1 MSRTP
6 RTGVAPVTEQP
17 RQADADPAPAAPAP
31 GGPTPAAPAP
41 VVPAPVMP
49 APVMP
54 APVMPAPVMPAPV
67 MPAPVMPAP
76 VVPAPVVPQ
85 GSPTVTPAGA
95 ATATPQG
102 SPTVAPS
109 ATALARSAVE
119 AAGRLLARP
128 TVGLGDVVPAPV
140 SVRPRPAAD
149 FVLPA
154 DAAVRVSADP
164 AAREVAE
171 HLAEL
176 LRPATG
182 YPLPVADLPTAPGP
196 LWLTLGAAAAP
207 RHTGPAAGDEE
218 GYRLDVDPD
227 GVRITADTATGLFHG
242 VQTLRQLLPTAVES
256 RTPVAERW
264 VVPGG
269 TIVDR
274 PRFPYRGAMLDVA
287 RHFFG
292 VDDVCRVLDHLA
304 RYKLNHLH
312 LHLTDDQGWRIAV
325 DSWPRLTTVGGR
337 TEVGG
342 GPGGWYTA
350 ADYRRIVEYAAR
362 RHITVVPE
370 VDLPGHTNAALVA
383 YPELAPDKVAPPPY
397 TGTEVGFSHVDP
409 ADERT
414 YAFVA
419 DVLGELAAAT
429 PGPWLHI
436 GGDEAYKVKG
446 AAYTG
451 FVERVQRI
459 VAGLGRT
466 VVGWHQI
473 TPAGQVDSRVLQWWG
488 TDGDDPTVAEA
499 VRRGARLILSP
510 GNHAYLDM
518 KYTPDTPLG
527 HNWAGL
533 IDVHR
538 AYHWDP
544 ATHLA
549 GVPAEAVLGLEAPLW
564 TESVTSLAE
573 IEFLLL
579 PRLPALAEVA
589 WSTPSTRSWAGFR
602 DRLAGHGP
610 RWHAA
615 GIAFHPSPEIPWP
628 AAPPVRHLPHTAPTS
643 RPTHTTPAHTPA
655 PGTPQPMPAPAPRAN
670 DTRTS

>member
-6 RTGVAPVTEQP
+6 RTGVAPVPEQP
-17 RQADADPAPAAPAP
+17 RRADAGPPPAAPL
-31 GGPTPAAPAP
+31 AAPAP
-41 VVPAPVMP
+41 VT
-49 APVMP
+49 
-54 APVMPAPVMPAPV
+54 
-67 MPAPVMPAP
+67 
-76 VVPAPVVPQ
+76 PQ

-102 SPTVAPS
+102 SPTVTPS
-109 ATALARSAVE
+109 ATALARSAAE

-149 FVLPA
+149 LVLPA

-196 LWLTLGAAAAP
+196 LQLTLGAAAAP
-207 RHTGPAAGDEE
+207 RPTGAAAGDEE

-325 DSWPRLTTVGGR
+325 DSWPRLTAVGGR

-446 AAYTG
+446 VAYTG

-473 TPAGQVDSRVLQWWG
+473 APAGQVDGRVLQWWG

-527 HNWAGL
+527 HDWAGL

-564 TESVTSLAE
+564 TESVTSMAE

-628 AAPPVRHLPHTAPTS
+628 AAPPVRHLPRTAPTS
-643 RPTHTTPAHTPA
+643 RP
-655 PGTPQPMPAPAPRAN
+655 
-670 DTRTS
+670 

>member
-1 MSRTP
+1 M
-6 RTGVAPVTEQP
+6 
-17 RQADADPAPAAPAP
+17 PAAPTTD
-31 GGPTPAAPAP
+31 GPTTDGPTTGFVVTGVEPAAAEL
-41 VVPAPVMP
+41 A
-49 APVMP
+49 
-54 APVMPAPVMPAPV
+54 
-67 MPAPVMPAP
+67 
-76 VVPAPVVPQ
+76 
-85 GSPTVTPAGA
+85 GSAAGA
-95 ATATPQG
+95 A
-102 SPTVAPS
+102 
-109 ATALARSAVE
+109 E
-119 AAGRLLARP
+119 RLLTRP
-128 TVGLGDVVPAPV
+128 SVGLGDVVPAPA
-140 SVRPRPAAD
+140 SVRPQPAAN

-164 AAREVAE
+164 AARDVAE
-171 HLAEL
+171 RLAEL

-182 YPLPVADLPTAPGP
+182 LPLPVTDLPTIPGT
-196 LWLTLGAAAAP
+196 LMLTLSATAP
-207 RHTGPAAGDEE
+207 RPSAPAAREWAAEE
-218 GYRLDVDPD
+218 YRVDVDVD
-227 GVRITADTATGLFHG
+227 GVRITAGTATGLFHG
-242 VQTLRQLLPTAVES
+242 VQTLRQLLPAAVES
-256 RTPVAERW
+256 RTTVAERW

-274 PRFPYRGAMLDVA
+274 PHFPYRGAMLDVA
-287 RHFFG
+287 RHFFT
-292 VDDVCRVLDHLA
+292 VDDVCRVIDHLA

-350 ADYRRIVEYAAR
+350 ADYRRIVGYAAR
-362 RHITVVPE
+362 RHVTVVPE

-397 TGTEVGFSHVDP
+397 TGTEVGFSYVDP
-409 ADERT
+409 TDERT
-414 YAFVA
+414 YDFVA
-419 DVLGELAAAT
+419 DVLGEVAALT

-451 FVERVQRI
+451 FVERVQQI

-473 TPAGQVDSRVLQWWG
+473 APADHVDGRVLQWWG

-518 KYTPDTPLG
+518 KYAPDTPLG
-527 HNWAGL
+527 HDWAGL

-544 ATHLA
+544 ATHLT
-549 GVPAEAVLGLEAPLW
+549 GVPAEAVLGVEAPLW

-589 WSTPSTRSWAGFR
+589 WSAPSTRSWAGFR
-602 DRLAGHGP
+602 ERLAGHGP
-610 RWHAA
+610 RWQAA
-615 GIAFHPSPEIPWP
+615 GITFHPSPEIPWP
-628 AAPPVRHLPHTAPTS
+628 HPSDNVRIAG
-643 RPTHTTPAHTPA
+643 RPTTSPPASTTFRHIR
-655 PGTPQPMPAPAPRAN
+655 PRADQN
-670 DTRTS
+670 HLE